1 MKRNP
6 VLTRLIAL
14 LLLPI
19 ILLMAPISSDYFSQ
33 GPVLAGS
40 PANGQFNDRYRP
52 RPCDWAVRLQDL
64 TVRPITISAPV
75 SGLRAH

>member
-1 MKRNP
+1 VKRNP

-40 PANGQFNDRYRP
+40 PQTGSSMIDTARAHVIGQFGYR
-52 RPCDWAVRLQDL
+52 
-64 TVRPITISAPV
+64 I
-75 SGLRAH
+75 